1 MSGAQGGA
9 AAATGTERPGGA
21 AAGADGGNATAG
33 GAGAAAA
40 ATGIAAATGG
50 AAQAGGGAQAAG
62 TEGTGAAAQPGS
74 GGILGVGA
82 SPAGATPVPTPATWP
97 ADWRAL
103 AAGGD
108 EAISKRLERFSDPKE
123 MFRAYR
129 ELETRVSAGELK
141 PAKPAPNAP
150 AAELTAWRKANE
162 VPDAPAG
169 YLEKMPDG
177 LVISDVDKPI
187 VEKFIEGLHTENAPA
202 PFVHAALREYY
213 KLQEVVETE
222 RVQNDLRAQDAGT
235 EELRGDWGNEF
246 KANTNAITNL
256 VRTWFPKEA
265 EGLFEGRLADGTKVM
280 NSPGILRGLL
290 AIAKDLNP
298 AATIVPAGGGS
309 AAQSVD
315 TRLAELTKMMGNYS
329 SEYWKGPNAAKIQ
342 EEFRTLTAA
351 AETLKSRAA

>member
-1 MSGAQGGA
+1 MSGTQAPVADPASGA
-9 AAATGTERPGGA
+9 PAPAAPVASAP
-21 AAGADGGNATAG
+21 AG
-33 GAGAAAA
+33 GAPAAAPASPA
-40 ATGIAAATGG
+40 AP
-50 AAQAGGGAQAAG
+50 AG
-62 TEGTGAAAQPGS
+62 AQPGQ
-74 GGILGVGA
+74 GGILDVGA
-82 SPAGATPVPTPATWP
+82 GGAPAAPVPTPATWP
-97 ADWRAL
+97 AEWRAL

-187 VEKFIEGLHTENAPA
+187 VEKFIEGLHAENAPA